1 MKIDVLYDIRFFYIP
16 LLFVNLTVFIFQ
28 CVRQIHGC
36 KEEHLDCCLQIWD
49 NPRGFLVKSLLAFI
63 FDLNEITCGSVHKT
77 SFLSLSMNMYL
88 TKNIQ

>member
-16 LLFVNLTVFIFQ
+16 LLFVNLTVFLFQ

-36 KEEHLDCCLQIWD
+36 KEGHLVCCLQIWD

-63 FDLNEITCGSVHKT
+63 FDLNEITCELVQRT
-77 SFLSLSMNMYL
+77 SFKSLLINMY
-88 TKNIQ
+88 